1 MYLLAGVFFVLSLCS
16 CSMQIATNGNH
27 QESSST
33 TTSSSSSESNSSEAP
48 SIPEN
53 SNSSDISISDST
65 ADSPSVTPDGISSSA
80 SSPDPNESASDTQAS
95 PDTDTLTR
103 YDSIY
108 DFPYAE
114 LDYDERGHNSLI
126 KDGKPWVGAPGTDQ
140 FGEICFSDG
149 HNFYIQCFLSYNDTL
164 STDFRWF
171 CANLNHFDDEE
182 PFFLAG
188 RNREPAFYGR
198 RRRYT
203 LHRGWLSIQIKFDA
217 LVSRWHLQEIENVH
231 IICPTI
237 LLYTKYRSKR
247 RFNDASLNISTQK
260 LPAC

>member
-1 MYLLAGVFFVLSLCS
+1 MKNKIYWLVGTLFVFSLCS

-80 SSPDPNESASDTQAS
+80 SSPVPNESASDTQAS
-95 PDTDTLTR
+95 PDTYTLTR
-103 YDSIY
+103 YTSIY
-108 DFPYAE
+108 DVPYAE
-114 LDYDERGHNSLI
+114 LDYDERGHNALI
-126 KDGKPWVGAPGTDQ
+126 KDGKPWLATPSGDQ

-149 HNFYIQCFLSYNDTL
+149 HNFYIQCNDTL

-171 CANLNHFDDEE
+171 CVNLNHFDDEG
-182 PFFLAG
+182 PVFLPD
-188 RNREPAFYGR
+188 E
-198 RRRYT
+198 T
-203 LHRGWLSIQIKFDA
+203 
-217 LVSRWHLQEIENVH
+217 ENQLF
-231 IICPTI
+231 TGADGDT
-237 LLYTKYRSKR
+237 LYTEDGYQYKLSTMPWCQDGTCKR
-247 RFNDASLNISTQK
+247 
-260 LPAC
+260 

>member
-1 MYLLAGVFFVLSLCS
+1 MKKRIYLLAGALFVFSLCS
-16 CSMQIATNGNH
+16 CSMQIATDSNH

-53 SNSSDISISDST
+53 SNSSDSSISVST
-65 ADSPSVTPDGISSSA
+65 ADSPSVTPDGISSST
-80 SSPDPNESASDTQAS
+80 SDVNESASDTQAS

-114 LDYDERGHNSLI
+114 LDYDERGHNSLT
-126 KDGKPWVGAPGTDQ
+126 KDGKPWVGAPSGDQ

-149 HNFYIQCFLSYNDTL
+149 HNFYIQCNDTL

-171 CANLNHFDDEE
+171 CANFNHFDDDGSV
-182 PFFLAG
+182 FLPD
-188 RNREPAFYGR
+188 E
-198 RRRYT
+198 T
-203 LHRGWLSIQIKFDA
+203 
-217 LVSRWHLQEIENVH
+217 ENQLF
-231 IICPTI
+231 TGADGDT
-237 LLYTKYRSKR
+237 LYTEDGYQYQLSTMPWCQDGTCKR
-247 RFNDASLNISTQK
+247 
-260 LPAC
+260 

>member
-1 MYLLAGVFFVLSLCS
+1 MKKKMYLLAGVFFVLSLCS

-126 KDGKPWVGAPGTDQ
+126 KDGKPWVGAPAQINLERFALAMDTI
-140 FGEICFSDG
+140 FISNASCRITIPYPPISDG
-149 HNFYIQCFLSYNDTL
+149 SVQT
-164 STDFRWF
+164 
-171 CANLNHFDDEE
+171 
-182 PFFLAG
+182 
-188 RNREPAFYGR
+188 
-198 RRRYT
+198 
-203 LHRGWLSIQIKFDA
+203 
-217 LVSRWHLQEIENVH
+217 
-231 IICPTI
+231 
-237 LLYTKYRSKR
+237 
-247 RFNDASLNISTQK
+247 
-260 LPAC
+260 

>member
-1 MYLLAGVFFVLSLCS
+1 MKKRIYLLAGALFVFSLCS
-16 CSMQIATNGNH
+16 CSMQIATDSNH

-53 SNSSDISISDST
+53 SNSSDSSISVST
-65 ADSPSVTPDGISSSA
+65 ADSPSVTPDGISSST
-80 SSPDPNESASDTQAS
+80 SDVNESASDTQAS

-114 LDYDERGHNSLI
+114 LDYDERGHNSLT
-126 KDGKPWVGAPGTDQ
+126 KDGKPWVGAPSGDQ

-149 HNFYIQCFLSYNDTL
+149 HNFYIQCNDTL

-171 CANLNHFDDEE
+171 CANLNHFDDDRSV
-182 PFFLAG
+182 FLPDETANQLFTG
-188 RNREPAFYGR
+188 ADGD
-198 RRRYT
+198 T
-203 LHRGWLSIQIKFDA
+203 
-217 LVSRWHLQEIENVH
+217 
-231 IICPTI
+231 
-237 LLYTKYRSKR
+237 LYTEDGYQYQLSTMPWCQDGTCKR
-247 RFNDASLNISTQK
+247 
-260 LPAC
+260 